1 MLKNLVHCAD
11 VANPSKPLQIYTQW
25 TTMLMEEFFR
35 QGDLE
40 KEKGVE
46 VSPMMDRENASIEK
60 SQVGFIDFILHPL
73 WETWADLVYPDAQEI
88 LDHLEENRNW
98 YQSQIRESPS
108 PNPSKDG
115 SNETKTNGDDLHDLT
130 LEDLEE
136 KDGGSDLQDQHTPTH
151 RPNLLQRNPKVD
163 SDGSAGSV
171 EAVNAKN
178 ARRTANDGEVFKF
191 SKLTIKDSKQT
202 DL

>member
-1 MLKNLVHCAD
+1 MCEWLLF
-11 VANPSKPLQIYTQW
+11 L
-25 TTMLMEEFFR
+25 FF
-35 QGDLE
+35 G
-40 KEKGVE
+40 
-46 VSPMMDRENASIEK
+46 P
-60 SQVGFIDFILHPL
+60 QVGFIDFILHPL

-136 KDGGSDLQDQHTPTH
+136 KEGSEETTLEDQHTPTH

-163 SDGSAGSV
+163 DCKSGGV

-178 ARRTANDGEVFKF
+178 VRSMARGKDGEVFKF
-191 SKLTIKDSKQT
+191 SKLTIKDSKET